1 MTRRTASSN
10 DSFFGMLSDQDI
22 DRRMWYEYGAMTSPS
37 ELVVVR
43 SEPLC
48 AESSLELQ
56 EDGLTPLSAFYIR
69 NNFPIPPPAT
79 QLTVG
84 GAVNRPL
91 SLAPEDL
98 RRLPRR
104 RLTATLECAGNGRA
118 FMNPPVPGE
127 QWRLGAVSTAA
138 WEGVQLSAILGQA
151 EVAVGAVEVVFSGA
165 DGFVRSLPIEIA
177 LGDDVLLVDTMNGEP
192 LTPEHGAPF
201 RLLVAGWYG
210 MAAVKWL
217 AKIEVSRTPFRGHFQ
232 VERYVIGDRPVR
244 TMEVRSLILE
254 PADGATVPAAP
265 QLVSGVAWTGA
276 GRVTMV
282 ELSDDGGATWRS
294 ATLLGTPR
302 PYIWSQWEA
311 AWLPTQSGPAT
322 LLARATDSNGAQ
334 QPLQPVW
341 NALGYANNASVPQH
355 LHVAAA

>member
-1 MTRRTASSN
+1 
-10 DSFFGMLSDQDI
+10 
-22 DRRMWYEYGAMTSPS
+22 MTSTS

-56 EDGLTPLSAFYIR
+56 HDGLTPLSAFYIR
-69 NNFPIPPPAT
+69 NNFPIPPPAA

-84 GAVNRPL
+84 GAVKRPL
-91 SLAPEDL
+91 SLAADDL

-127 QWRLGAVSTAA
+127 PWRLGAVSTAA
-138 WEGVQLSAILGQA
+138 WEGVPLSAVLGQA
-151 EVAVGAVEVVFSGA
+151 EVAAEAVEVVFSGA

-177 LGDDVLLVDTMNGEP
+177 MGHDVLLVDTMNDKP
-192 LTPEHGAPF
+192 LTREHGAPF

-217 AKIEVSRTPFRGHFQ
+217 ASIEVSRTPFRGHFQ

-244 TMEVRSLILE
+244 TMQVRALILN
-254 PADGATVPAAP
+254 PAEGTTVPPTP
-265 QLVSGVAWTGA
+265 QVVRGVAWTGA

-282 ELSDDGGATWRS
+282 ELSDDGTTWRS
-294 ATLLGTPR
+294 ATLLGTSQ
-302 PYIWSQWEA
+302 PYTWCRWEA
-311 AWLPTQSGPAT
+311 AWSPTQPGPAT
-322 LLARATDSNGAQ
+322 LLARASDSNGAQ
-334 QPLQPVW
+334 QPLQPIW
-341 NALGYANNASVPQH
+341 NGLGYANNASVPRQ
-355 LHVAAA
+355 VRVSPG

>member
-1 MTRRTASSN
+1 MAS
-10 DSFFGMLSDQDI
+10 
-22 DRRMWYEYGAMTSPS
+22 TS

-48 AESSLELQ
+48 AESSLELR
-56 EDGLTPLSAFYIR
+56 EDGLTPLSAFYVR
-69 NNFPIPPPAT
+69 NNFPIPPTAT
-79 QLTVG
+79 LLTVG
-84 GAVNRPL
+84 GAVKRPL
-91 SLAPEDL
+91 SLAADDL

-118 FMNPPVPGE
+118 FMNPSVPGE
-127 QWRLGAVSTAA
+127 PWRLGAVSTAA
-138 WEGVQLSAILGQA
+138 WEGVPLSAVLGQA
-151 EVAVGAVEVVFSGA
+151 EVAAEAVEAVFSGA
-165 DGFVRSLPIEIA
+165 DGFVRSLPIDIA
-177 LGDDVLLVDTMNGEP
+177 LGEDVLLVDMMNGEP

-217 AKIEVSRTPFRGHFQ
+217 TKIEVSRTPFRGHFQ

-244 TMEVRSLILE
+244 TMQVRALILD

-265 QLVSGVAWTGA
+265 QLVRGVAWTGA
-276 GRVTMV
+276 GCVTVV
-282 ELSDDGGATWRS
+282 ELSEDGGTTWRS
-294 ATLLGTPR
+294 ATLLGTSQ
-302 PYIWSQWEA
+302 PYTWRRWAA
-311 AWLPTQSGPAT
+311 AWSPTQPGPAT

-355 LHVAAA
+355 VHVAAA

>member
-1 MTRRTASSN
+1 MFSY
-10 DSFFGMLSDQDI
+10 QDI
-22 DRRMWYEYGAMTSPS
+22 DPSNVVGVGAMTSTS
-37 ELVVVR
+37 DLVLVQ

-56 EDGLTPLSAFYIR
+56 ADGLTPLSAFYVR

-84 GAVNRPL
+84 GTVKRPL
-91 SLAPEDL
+91 SLAAEDL

-127 QWRLGAVSTAA
+127 PWRLGAVSTAA
-138 WEGVQLSAILGQA
+138 WEGVQLSAFLGQA
-151 EVAVGAVEVVFSGA
+151 EVAAEAVEVVFSGA

-177 LGDDVLLVDTMNGEP
+177 LGDHVLLVDTMNDEP

-244 TMEVRSLILE
+244 TMQIRSLILD
-254 PADGATVPAAP
+254 PAAGATVPAAP
-265 QLVSGVAWTGA
+265 QLVRGVAWTGA

-282 ELSDDGGATWRS
+282 DLSDDGGSTWRN
-294 ATLLGTPR
+294 AMLLGASQ
-302 PYIWSQWEA
+302 PYTWCQWEA
-311 AWLPTQSGPAT
+311 AWSPTQPGPAT
-322 LLARATDSNGAQ
+322 LLARATNSNGAQ

-341 NALGYANNASVPQH
+341 NALGYANNASVPRQV
-355 LHVAAA
+355 HVSGRSPALR

>member
-1 MTRRTASSN
+1 
-10 DSFFGMLSDQDI
+10 
-22 DRRMWYEYGAMTSPS
+22 MTSTS

-48 AESSLELQ
+48 AESSLDLQ
-56 EDGLTPLSAFYIR
+56 DDGLTPLSAFYIR

-84 GAVNRPL
+84 GAVKRPL
-91 SLAPEDL
+91 DLAAEDL
-98 RRLPRR
+98 RRLPQR

-118 FMNPPVPGE
+118 FMNPTVPGE

-138 WEGVQLSAILGQA
+138 WEGIPLSAVLGQA
-151 EVAVGAVEVVFSGA
+151 DVGAEAVEVVFSGA
-165 DGFVRSLPIEIA
+165 DGFVRSLPVEDA
-177 LGDDVLLVDTMNGEP
+177 LGDDVLIVDTMNGEP

-217 AKIEVSRTPFRGHFQ
+217 AKIEVSRIPFRGHFQ
-232 VERYVIGDRPVR
+232 VERYVIGDRPLR
-244 TMEVRSLILE
+244 TMQVRALILD
-254 PADGATVPAAP
+254 PADGAAVLPMA
-265 QLVSGVAWTGA
+265 QVVRGVAWTGA
-276 GRVTMV
+276 GHVTTV
-282 ELSDDGGATWRS
+282 ELSDDGGATWRT

-302 PYIWSQWEA
+302 PYTWCQWEA
-311 AWLPTQSGPAT
+311 AWSPTQSGPAT

-341 NALGYANNASVPQH
+341 NALGYANNASVPRQ
-355 LHVAAA
+355 VRVSAG

>member
-1 MTRRTASSN
+1 MARHTASSN
-10 DSFFGMLSDQDI
+10 DGFFGTLSDQDI
-22 DRRMWYEYGAMTSPS
+22 DPSNVVRVEAMASTS
-37 ELVVVR
+37 ELVVVL

-56 EDGLTPLSAFYIR
+56 QDGLTPLSAFYIR
-69 NNFPIPPPAT
+69 NNFPIPTPAT
-79 QLTVG
+79 HLTVG
-84 GAVNRPL
+84 GAVKRPL
-91 SLAPEDL
+91 SFAAEDL

-127 QWRLGAVSTAA
+127 PWRLGAVSTAA
-138 WEGVQLSAILGQA
+138 WEGVSLSAVLAQA
-151 EVAVGAVEVVFSGA
+151 EVGAEAVEVVFSGA

-177 LGDDVLLVDTMNGEP
+177 LGDDVLLVDTMNDEP

-201 RLLVAGWYG
+201 RLVVAGWYG

-244 TMEVRSLILE
+244 TMQVRALILD
-254 PADGATVPAAP
+254 PADGATVPPVP
-265 QLVSGVAWTGA
+265 QLVRGVAWTGS
-276 GRVTMV
+276 GRVILV
-282 ELSDDGGATWRS
+282 ELSDDGGTRWRDATM
-294 ATLLGTPR
+294 LGTPR
-302 PYIWSQWEA
+302 PYTWSRWEA
-311 AWLPTQSGPAT
+311 AWSPAQTGPAT
-322 LLARATDSNGAQ
+322 LLARATDSTGAQ

-341 NALGYANNASVPQH
+341 NALGYANNASVPRQ
-355 LHVAAA
+355 VRVGAA

>member
-1 MTRRTASSN
+1 
-10 DSFFGMLSDQDI
+10 
-22 DRRMWYEYGAMTSPS
+22 MTSTS

-48 AESSLELQ
+48 AESSLDLQ
-56 EDGLTPLSAFYIR
+56 DDGLTPLSAFYIR

-84 GAVNRPL
+84 GAVKRPL
-91 SLAPEDL
+91 DLAAEDL
-98 RRLPRR
+98 RRLPQR

-118 FMNPPVPGE
+118 FMNPTVPGE

-138 WEGVQLSAILGQA
+138 WEGIPLSAVLGQA
-151 EVAVGAVEVVFSGA
+151 DVGAEAVEVVFSGA
-165 DGFVRSLPIEIA
+165 DGFVRSLPVEDA
-177 LGDDVLLVDTMNGEP
+177 LGDDVLIVDTMNGEP

-217 AKIEVSRTPFRGHFQ
+217 AKIEVSRIPFRGHFQ
-232 VERYVIGDRPVR
+232 VERYVIGDRPLR
-244 TMEVRSLILE
+244 TMQVRALILD
-254 PADGATVPAAP
+254 PADGAAVLPTAQV
-265 QLVSGVAWTGA
+265 VRGVAWTGA
-276 GRVTMV
+276 GHVTMV
-282 ELSDDGGATWRS
+282 ELSDDGGATWRT

-302 PYIWSQWEA
+302 PYTWCQWEA
-311 AWLPTQSGPAT
+311 AWSPTQSGPAT

-341 NALGYANNASVPQH
+341 NALGYANNASVPRQ
-355 LHVAAA
+355 VRVSAG

>member
-1 MTRRTASSN
+1 
-10 DSFFGMLSDQDI
+10 
-22 DRRMWYEYGAMTSPS
+22 MTSTS

-48 AESSLELQ
+48 AESSLALQ
-56 EDGLTPLSAFYIR
+56 DDGLTPLSAFYVR

-84 GAVNRPL
+84 GAVRRPFTF
-91 SLAPEDL
+91 AAEDL

-138 WEGVQLSAILGQA
+138 WEGVQLSTILGQA
-151 EVAVGAVEVVFSGA
+151 EVAAEAVEVVFSGA
-165 DGFVRSLPIEIA
+165 DGFVRSLPTEIA
-177 LGDDVLLVDTMNGEP
+177 LGEDVLVVDTMNGEP

-217 AKIEVSRTPFRGHFQ
+217 AGIEVSRTRFRGHFQ
-232 VERYVIGDRPVR
+232 VELYVIGDRPLR
-244 TMEVRSLILE
+244 TMRVRSLILD
-254 PADGATVPAAP
+254 PAEGATVSRKP
-265 QLVSGVAWTGA
+265 QVVRGVAWTGA
-276 GRVTMV
+276 GHVTLV
-282 ELSDDGGATWRS
+282 ELSDDGGTMWRK
-294 ATLLGTPR
+294 ATLLGTSR
-302 PYIWSQWEA
+302 PYTWRGWEA
-311 AWLPTQSGPAT
+311 DWSPTRSGPAT
-322 LLARATDSNGAQ
+322 LLARATDSSGAK
-334 QPLQPVW
+334 QPLEPVW
-341 NALGYANNASVPQH
+341 NALGYGNNAAVP
-355 LHVAAA
+355 LHVLNDD

>member
-1 MTRRTASSN
+1 MAS
-10 DSFFGMLSDQDI
+10 
-22 DRRMWYEYGAMTSPS
+22 TP

-56 EDGLTPLSAFYIR
+56 EDGLTPLSDFYIR
-69 NNFPIPPPAT
+69 NNFPSPPPTT
-79 QLTVG
+79 QLTVA
-84 GAVNRPL
+84 GAVKRRL
-91 SLAPEDL
+91 SFGAEDL

-118 FMNPPVPGE
+118 FVDPPVPGE
-127 QWRLGAVSTAA
+127 PWRLGAVSTAA
-138 WEGVQLSAILGQA
+138 WEGAPLSAVLAQA
-151 EVAVGAVEVVFSGA
+151 EAGADAVEVIFSGA
-165 DGFVRSLPIEIA
+165 DGFVRSLPIEDA
-177 LGDDVLLVDTMNGEP
+177 LGDDVLIVDTMNDEP

-201 RLLVAGWYG
+201 RLLVSGWYG

-217 AKIEVSRTPFRGHFQ
+217 AGIEVSRTRFRGHFQ

-244 TMEVRSLILE
+244 TMQVRSLILE
-254 PADGATVPAAP
+254 PVDRATVPP
-265 QLVSGVAWTGA
+265 TPHVVRGVAWTGA

-282 ELSDDGGATWRS
+282 ELSDDGGTTWRS
-294 ATLLGTPR
+294 ATLLGTSQ
-302 PYIWSQWEA
+302 PYTWCQWEA
-311 AWLPTQSGPAT
+311 AWSPTQSGPAT

-341 NALGYANNASVPQH
+341 NALGYANNASVPRQV
-355 LHVAAA
+355 HVSGRSPALR